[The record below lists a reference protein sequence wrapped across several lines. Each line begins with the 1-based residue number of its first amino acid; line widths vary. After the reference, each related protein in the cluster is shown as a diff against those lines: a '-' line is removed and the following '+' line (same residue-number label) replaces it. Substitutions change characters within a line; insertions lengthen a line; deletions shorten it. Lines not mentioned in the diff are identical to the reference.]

1 MSESE
6 GAGRGPAV
14 APSGRL
20 LLLDGNALVHRG
32 FHALQQP
39 LTSPRGE
46 LVNAVYGVAMMLLK
60 ALADLKPQY
69 LTAAFDTAA
78 PTFRHEA
85 YADYKGTRG
94 PAAEGLH
101 DQFDR
106 VYELLEAFGAGIY
119 RLDGYEADDL
129 LGALSQQAVAQGLEV
144 VILTGDL
151 DALQLVGP
159 HVRVL
164 TSRRGLSDTVMYDEA
179 AVRERFGFAPPQLV
193 DYKALRGDTSDNIP
207 GVPGIGDKTASR
219 LVAEYGDV
227 ANLYAHLDDL
237 PEKQRK
243 LLAPYADQVREARR
257 LAQIV
262 SDLPVQ
268 LDLAGSAL
276 SRYDRGKALALFHE
290 LGFRSLI
297 DRLPPSP
304 PAPLPG
310 GEGSGPPAPSVAVS
324 GGEGRGAARQA
335 SLFGEEG
342 GVPSPPAP
350 LSEGEGS
357 GARSPAEGEG
367 SAPRSPSANGRAR
380 DGYHGEGQDT
390 PLPMG
395 EGPGVRAPE
404 GLVTTTEALD
414 ALAAE
419 LRASQ
424 GFAFGVQTTGVDAM
438 RADLVG
444 LAFATSPERAW
455 YVPLGHVGEDAPP
468 QLAVEPTLA
477 ALRPVLADETLPKHA
492 HNAKFGLVVLARHG
506 VAVEGLSF
514 DTMLAA
520 YLLESSQ
527 RAQTLRDLAWAKL
540 DQADVPAAKTILGE
554 GKRARTM
561 AEVPVAEAA
570 EYARLQVTLI
580 ERLVPVLLR
589 DLDAA
594 ALRALYF
601 DLELPL
607 VPVLAVM
614 ERHGVM
620 VDVPFLQRL
629 STELYGAIQTL
640 EQEIYDLAGGPFNIN
655 SPPQL
660 SDVLFGKLG
669 LKPPPGKRTKTGH
682 ISTNVQV
689 LAELRDSHPIIN
701 LILRARQLLKLK
713 GTYVDALPLLVN
725 PETGR
730 VHTSFNQTLA
740 ATGRISSSDPNLQN
754 IPIRTEL
761 GRRVRQAFVAPPG
774 CVLLGADYSQIELRI
789 LAHVTGEPALVE
801 AFRHHEDI
809 HAATAERILGVPLED
824 VTPDQRRIAKTV
836 NFGVLYRISDYGL
849 ASRLGMTTAEAGA
862 FIREYFARFSTVR
875 AYQERVLEEGRRCG
889 YVMTLQGRRRYLPEL
904 TARHGGVRQA
914 AERMAVNAPI
924 QGTAADIIKQ
934 AMIDI
939 QRYLDEHH
947 LRAKMLLQ
955 VHDELVF
962 EVPDDEVATLAPV
975 VKRLM
980 EGAYPLAVPL
990 EVEIKTGR
998 HWGEMTPAREGE
1010 ELAVEVEE

>member
-1 MSESE
+1 
-6 GAGRGPAV
+6 
-14 APSGRL
+14 
-20 LLLDGNALVHRG
+20 
-32 FHALQQP
+32 
-39 LTSPRGE
+39 
-46 LVNAVYGVAMMLLK
+46 
-60 ALADLKPQY
+60 
-69 LTAAFDTAA
+69 
-78 PTFRHEA
+78 
-85 YADYKGTRG
+85 
-94 PAAEGLH
+94 
-101 DQFDR
+101 
-106 VYELLEAFGAGIY
+106 
-119 RLDGYEADDL
+119 
-129 LGALSQQAVAQGLEV
+129 
-144 VILTGDL
+144 
-151 DALQLVGP
+151 
-159 HVRVL
+159 
-164 TSRRGLSDTVMYDEA
+164 
-179 AVRERFGFAPPQLV
+179 
-193 DYKALRGDTSDNIP
+193 
-207 GVPGIGDKTASR
+207 
-219 LVAEYGDV
+219 
-227 ANLYAHLDDL
+227 
-237 PEKQRK
+237 
-243 LLAPYADQVREARR
+243 
-257 LAQIV
+257 
-262 SDLPVQ
+262 
-268 LDLAGSAL
+268 
-276 SRYDRGKALALFHE
+276 
-290 LGFRSLI
+290 
-297 DRLPPSP
+297 
-304 PAPLPG
+304 
-310 GEGSGPPAPSVAVS
+310 
-324 GGEGRGAARQA
+324 
-335 SLFGEEG
+335 
-342 GVPSPPAP
+342 
-350 LSEGEGS
+350 
-357 GARSPAEGEG
+357 
-367 SAPRSPSANGRAR
+367 
-380 DGYHGEGQDT
+380 
-390 PLPMG
+390 MG

-404 GLVTTTEALD
+404 GLITTPEALD

-419 LRASQ
+419 LQASQ
-424 GFAFGVQTTGVDAM
+424 GFAFGVQTTSVDAM

-444 LAFATSPERAW
+444 LAFATGPDRAW
-455 YVPLGHVGEDAPP
+455 YVPLGHIGDDVPP

-477 ALRPVLADETLPKHA
+477 ALRPVLADATIPKHA

-506 VAVEGLSF
+506 VEVEGLSF

-614 ERHGVM
+614 ERHGVAI
-620 VDVPFLQRL
+620 DVPFLQQL
-629 STELYGAIQTL
+629 SRELYEAIQTL
-640 EQEIYDLAGGPFNIN
+640 EKEIYDLAGGPFNIN

-689 LAELRDSHPIIN
+689 LAELRDTHPIIN

-801 AFRHHEDI
+801 AFRQHEDV

-875 AYQERVLEEGRRCG
+875 AYQEHVLEEGRRCG

-962 EVPDDEVATLAPV
+962 EVPDDEVAALAPV

-980 EGAYPLAVPL
+980 ENAYPLAVPL

>member
-1 MSESE
+1 LFGDE
-6 GAGRGPAV
+6 AGED
-14 APSGRL
+14 APS
-20 LLLDGNALVHRG
+20 V
-32 FHALQQP
+32 
-39 LTSPRGE
+39 
-46 LVNAVYGVAMMLLK
+46 
-60 ALADLKPQY
+60 
-69 LTAAFDTAA
+69 
-78 PTFRHEA
+78 
-85 YADYKGTRG
+85 
-94 PAAEGLH
+94 
-101 DQFDR
+101 
-106 VYELLEAFGAGIY
+106 
-119 RLDGYEADDL
+119 
-129 LGALSQQAVAQGLEV
+129 
-144 VILTGDL
+144 
-151 DALQLVGP
+151 
-159 HVRVL
+159 
-164 TSRRGLSDTVMYDEA
+164 
-179 AVRERFGFAPPQLV
+179 
-193 DYKALRGDTSDNIP
+193 
-207 GVPGIGDKTASR
+207 
-219 LVAEYGDV
+219 
-227 ANLYAHLDDL
+227 
-237 PEKQRK
+237 
-243 LLAPYADQVREARR
+243 
-257 LAQIV
+257 
-262 SDLPVQ
+262 
-268 LDLAGSAL
+268 
-276 SRYDRGKALALFHE
+276 
-290 LGFRSLI
+290 
-297 DRLPPSP
+297 

-310 GEGSGPPAPSVAVS
+310 GEGGNVPTPAVDGHA
-324 GGEGRGAARQA
+324 
-335 SLFGEEG
+335 
-342 GVPSPPAP
+342 
-350 LSEGEGS
+350 GS
-357 GARSPAEGEG
+357 GR
-367 SAPRSPSANGRAR
+367 NG
-380 DGYHGEGQDT
+380 QSLDT

-395 EGPGVRAPE
+395 EGPGVRAPGE
-404 GLVTTTEALD
+404 LVTTAEALD
-414 ALAAE
+414 ALVAE
-419 LRASQ
+419 LGASQ
-424 GFAFGVQTTGVDAM
+424 GFALGVQTTSVDAM

-444 LAFATSPERAW
+444 LAFATGPERAW
-455 YVPLGHVGEDAPP
+455 YVPLGHEGDDAAP
-468 QLAVEPTLA
+468 QLEVGAALA
-477 ALRPVLADETLPKHA
+477 ALRPVLADETIPKHA
-492 HNAKFGLVVLARHG
+492 HNAKFGLVVLARYD

-527 RAQTLRDLAWAKL
+527 RAQTLRDLAWTKL
-540 DQADVPAAKTILGE
+540 DQADVPAAKTLLGE
-554 GKRARTM
+554 GKKARTM
-561 AEVPVAEAA
+561 AEVPIAEAA
-570 EYARLQVTLI
+570 EYARLQVMLI

-601 DLELPL
+601 DMELPL

-620 VDVPFLQRL
+620 VDVAFLQQL
-629 STELYGAIQTL
+629 SREMYDAIQTL
-640 EQEIYDLAGGPFNIN
+640 EKEVYDLAGAPFNIN
-655 SPPQL
+655 SPAQL

-669 LKPPPGKRTKTGH
+669 LKPPPGKKTKTGH

-689 LAELRDSHPIIN
+689 LAELRETHPIIN
-701 LILRARQLLKLK
+701 LILRARQLFKLK
-713 GTYVDALPLLVN
+713 GTYVDALPLLVH

-801 AFRHHEDI
+801 AFRNHEDV

-836 NFGVLYRISDYGL
+836 NFGVLYRISDFGL
-849 ASRLGMTTAEAGA
+849 AVRLGMTTVEAGT

-875 AYQERVLEEGRRCG
+875 AYQEEVLQEGRRCG

-924 QGTAADIIKQ
+924 QGTAADIVKQ
-934 AMIDI
+934 AMIDV

-962 EVPDDEVATLAPV
+962 EVPDDEVAALTPV

-990 EVEIKTGR
+990 EVDVKTGR
-998 HWGEMTPAREGE
+998 HWGEMTPAREEE